1 MSRNFWV
8 MAVCFSIALTAV
20 GDALAERY
28 GERICHKDGY
38 ECYKV
43 KRGDSWG
50 NLFPDEDVRLT
61 VKKINRTNN
70 ALHRGMIIA
79 IPNDFGASFMDHAP
93 FPEQA
98 EVTGNKYIV
107 VSLSKLAF
115 GAYDE
120 GGRLE
125 YWGPISGGRGY
136 CPDIRRGCHT
146 PTGHFKIYSKG
157 GAGCV
162 SKKFP
167 IGRGGA
173 PMPYCMFFHGG
184 FALHGSYD
192 VPGYHASH
200 GCVRMYKDDAKW
212 INKVFTDGTNGVS
225 VIIKN

>member
-20 GDALAERY
+20 EDALAERY
-28 GERICHKDGY
+28 GAKICHKDGY

-43 KRGDSWG
+43 KRGDSWSS
-50 NLFPDEDVRLT
+50 LFPDENERLT

-70 ALHRGMIIA
+70 SLHRGMIIA
-79 IPNDFGASFMDHAP
+79 IPNDFGESFMDHAP

-98 EVTGNKYIV
+98 DATGNKYIV
-107 VSLSKLAF
+107 ISLSKLAF
-115 GAYDE
+115 GAYNE
-120 GGRLE
+120 NGILE
-125 YWGPISGGRGY
+125 YWGPVSGGRSY
-136 CPDIRRGCHT
+136 CADIRRGCRT
-146 PTGHFKIYSKG
+146 QTGHFKIYRKG

-162 SKKFP
+162 SSKYPVGK
-167 IGRGGA
+167 GGA

-184 FALHGSYD
+184 FAMHGSYD
-192 VPGYHASH
+192 VPGYNASH

-212 INKVFTDGTNGVS
+212 LNKIFTNGTYGVS